1 MRRLALALLVLAS
14 ACTPPRPLPEAILGE
29 WEVLCRTDEEATA
42 TCLGREKRDQYKRF
56 LPGGELVLGAHSG
69 TSMTGT
75 WTLQG
80 DILGFA
86 FTGGGMQLEETYRA
100 RIEDERLVLWSTARG
115 RGVVHGRVGAPFV
128 AAPSRRSTGGQTTHA
143 IGGVGYQLALP
154 TDYALTRDDNDRQ
167 IWSPAVGDGLAVHLT
182 LAPRAKRLD
191 DGAFVTPPCEPDP
204 AGMVSETTEID
215 GVRRVVSL
223 GLSRC
228 IDGSDA
234 ALACHVEHTRGHLE
248 ESEEQ
253 AARAL
258 CESLSVTA

>member
-1 MRRLALALLVLAS
+1 MVVLS
-14 ACTPPRPLPEAILGE
+14 FS
-29 WEVLCRTDEEATA
+29 V
-42 TCLGREKRDQYKRF
+42 
-56 LPGGELVLGAHSG
+56 
-69 TSMTGT
+69 
-75 WTLQG
+75 
-80 DILGFA
+80 
-86 FTGGGMQLEETYRA
+86 
-100 RIEDERLVLWSTARG
+100 
-115 RGVVHGRVGAPFV
+115 
-128 AAPSRRSTGGQTTHA
+128 
-143 IGGVGYQLALP
+143 
-154 TDYALTRDDNDRQ
+154 LTRIPFNATTS
-167 IWSPAVGDGLAVHLT
+167 SPAVGDGLAVHLT
-182 LAPRAKRLD
+182 LAPRAQRLD